1 MGNVTPVEEVESR
14 ELHALRRN
22 VLRGGDDTVVVE
34 DPRDGEP
41 SSMHLAVRV
50 DGSVVTSGSF
60 YVATSPVDPTQTSMQ
75 LRYLATDPIFQ
86 GQGLGAALL
95 KEAEARL
102 TRRGVDS
109 LWANARDTALRFYL
123 REGWEAL
130 PGSEHLSPATKLPH
144 TVIIKQLLHPE
155 E

>member
-1 MGNVTPVEEVESR
+1 MGNETPVEEVESR

-22 VLRGGDDTVVVE
+22 VLRGGDATVVVE

-60 YVATSPVDPTQTSMQ
+60 YVATSPVDLTQTSMQ

-86 GQGLGAALL
+86 SQGLGAALL

-109 LWANARDTALRFYL
+109 IWANSRDTALGFYL
-123 REGWEAL
+123 REGWESL
-130 PGSEHLSPATKLPH
+130 PGSEHLSPATQLPH
-144 TVIIKQLLHPE
+144 TVIVKQLRHPAR
-155 E
+155 